1 MLWKNSPDVKGRKLK
16 FGKRLIYFIYVHG
29 MIYSKFVSVGDNAAM
44 WKMWLELTKDV
55 RKGWL
60 VAGNL
65 LFDMNLIHKSKEREV
80 WTV

>member
-1 MLWKNSPDVKGRKLK
+1 
-16 FGKRLIYFIYVHG
+16 
-29 MIYSKFVSVGDNAAM
+29 M
-44 WKMWLELTKDV
+44 WKMWLELPKDI

-80 WTV
+80 